1 MPFLGI
7 LFFEPLQKSRIVNP
21 MKIAVL
27 ISGSGSNLQALI
39 DYQSNA
45 HYEITLVIS
54 NRPQAYGLVRA
65 RNANIPTLLLDH
77 TDYADRLAFDKA
89 VMAALDQAK
98 IEGVILAG
106 FMRILTPEFTLH
118 YLGRM
123 LNIHPSLLPKYP
135 GLHTHQ
141 RALEAKDSEHGVS
154 IHFVTPE
161 LDGGP
166 VILQSIIQIAD
177 DDTPETL
184 QDKIHQEEYKIYPL
198 VTDWLALGKI
208 QLADNQVLYQ
218 QKVLSAPLV
227 FQDLE

>member
-1 MPFLGI
+1 
-7 LFFEPLQKSRIVNP
+7 

-39 DYQSNA
+39 DYQSHA
-45 HYEITLVIS
+45 HYEIALVIS

-65 RNANIPTLLLDH
+65 QNANIPTLVLDH
-77 TDYADRLAFDKA
+77 TTYADRLTFDKA
-89 VMAALDQAK
+89 LMAALDDAK

-106 FMRILTPEFTLH
+106 FMRILTPEFTQH
-118 YLGRM
+118 FLGRM

-141 RALEAKDSEHGVS
+141 RALEAKDSQHGVS

-166 VILQSIIQIAD
+166 VILQSVIQIAD
-177 DDTPETL
+177 NDTPETL

-198 VTDWLALGKI
+198 VTDWLAQGKI
-208 QLADNQVLYQ
+208 QLVDNQALFN

-227 FQDLE
+227 FQHLE